1 MDKKKIKEK
10 AREAAKFTY
19 ALKQGETILVPASTE
34 NVTFI
39 PESKMEILTS
49 WV

>member
-19 ALKQGETILVPASTE
+19 EVIDAEEEKSYATQSSTRG
-34 NVTFI
+34 
-39 PESKMEILTS
+39 
-49 WV
+49 

>member
-19 ALKQGETILVPASTE
+19 EVIDNGHLFHIRTLKP
-34 NVTFI
+34 
-39 PESKMEILTS
+39 
-49 WV
+49 